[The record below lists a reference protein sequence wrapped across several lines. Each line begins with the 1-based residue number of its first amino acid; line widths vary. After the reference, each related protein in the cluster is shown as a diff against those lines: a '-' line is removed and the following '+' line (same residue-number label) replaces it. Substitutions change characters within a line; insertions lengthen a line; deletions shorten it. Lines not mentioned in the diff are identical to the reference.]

1 MTTDPRQAIL
11 TSYLR
16 RLRLPAI
23 QRNYLPLAREAEANN
38 AGYLDYLRAL
48 LEGEVAQRD
57 ESSIR
62 HRLRQAQFP
71 YEKRLEDFDCSVV
84 PTLQPPR
91 LAELARCSFIGQREN
106 LILIGPSGLGKTHL
120 LIALGRVACLQGHR
134 VLFRTAATLA
144 SELESA
150 QAEHRLPKQLRHYQK
165 FDLILVDELGYL
177 PFARSVAQLLFQ
189 FFSERYERAS
199 VAITTNLDFAH
210 WTEIFSD
217 ERMTAALL
225 DRLTHRSHILALH
238 GESFRFRQSLQQQE
252 KTRTAK

>member
-1 MTTDPRQAIL
+1 MTTDPLQAIIA
-11 TSYLR
+11 SYLR

-23 QRNYLPLAREAEANN
+23 HRNYLTLAREAEANN

-48 LEGEVAQRD
+48 LENEVAQRD
-57 ESSIR
+57 ESSMR

-71 YEKRLEDFDCSVV
+71 YEKRLEDFNCSFV
-84 PTLQPPR
+84 PTLQPAR
-91 LAELARCSFIGQREN
+91 LAELARCAFIGQREN
-106 LILIGPSGLGKTHL
+106 LILVGPSGLGKTHL

-134 VLFRTAATLA
+134 VLFRTAAALA
-144 SELESA
+144 NELETA
-150 QAEHRLPKQLRHYQK
+150 QAEHRMPKQLRYYQK
-165 FDLILVDELGYL
+165 FDLVVVDELGYL

-225 DRLTHRSHILALH
+225 DRLTHRSHILVLE
-238 GESFRFRQSLQQQE
+238 GESFRFRQSMKQHE
-252 KTRTAK
+252 KTKKA

>member
-1 MTTDPRQAIL
+1 M
-11 TSYLR
+11 R
-16 RLRLPAI
+16 R
-23 QRNYLPLAREAEANN
+23 
-38 AGYLDYLRAL
+38 
-48 LEGEVAQRD
+48 
-57 ESSIR
+57 
-62 HRLRQAQFP
+62 AQFP
-71 YEKRLEDFDCSVV
+71 YEKRLEDFECSAV
-84 PTLQPPR
+84 PTLQPAR
-91 LAELARCSFIGQREN
+91 LAELARCTYLSQREN

-144 SELESA
+144 SELETA
-150 QAEHRLPKQLRHYQK
+150 QAEHRLPKQLRAYQK
-165 FDLILVDELGYL
+165 YDLVLVDELGYL

-225 DRLTHRSHILALH
+225 DRLTHRSHILALQ
-238 GESFRFRQSLQQQE
+238 GDSYRFRQSLQHQE
-252 KTRTAK
+252 KTRKAK